1 MAAESDIF
9 LVFITRNTGQ
19 WAVNVKELGKR
30 TKRSYRRT
38 ATRDAHD
45 TVHEHAPTVIKR
57 ILNECTHFWQ
67 VDEKVVELRVFDGDV
82 QVSGSSRLVFW
93 TNGHD
98 VGDR

>member
-1 MAAESDIF
+1 M
-9 LVFITRNTGQ
+9 
-19 WAVNVKELGKR
+19 KELGKR

-45 TVHEHAPTVIKR
+45 TVHEHATTVIKR